1 MAEVEE
7 KKETKD
13 TELKVA
19 GFDAPE
25 EANVEEE
32 VTEIDPYDKKARDM
46 GWVPEGDY
54 EGDKDEW
61 IDAKEFVKREPL
73 FKKIKD
79 KSTRIKTLE
88 RQMDKQGTAMK
99 EMASH
104 INDVDSIARDR
115 AIRELKKDYKTAV
128 RDEDEVKASEIDKE
142 MDKLREPRPAPE
154 VQAEI
159 PEQTPAFQAWVDKN
173 DWYRQDTDM
182 KDFAD
187 AAGQVLTGRG
197 VYGDEMMNKVTEQV
211 KKAYPDKFTNPRRT
225 EPSAVEG
232 VKGKAPTKT
241 KYGRSDLSP
250 DQKLVHDAFVTE
262 GMKSETY
269 IGQMVERGQLGSK

>member
-1 MAEVEE
+1 MAEIE
-7 KKETKD
+7 KKENED

-19 GFDAPE
+19 GFDTQ
-25 EANVEEE
+25 EEE
-32 VTEIDPYDKKARDM
+32 IKEEHPEPKDTYEQKAMNM
-46 GWVPEGDY
+46 GWVPEDDY

-88 RQMDKQGTAMK
+88 HQMGKQGAAMK

-104 INDVDSIARDR
+104 INDVESIAKER

-154 VQAEI
+154 LKDETPKPA
-159 PEQTPAFQAWVDKN
+159 PEYQKWVDN
-173 DWYRQDTDM
+173 NSWYSEDTDM
-182 KDFAD
+182 KEFAD
-187 AAGQVLTGRG
+187 AFGATLTKRG
-197 VYGDEMMNKVTEQV
+197 IYGDEMLGKVADAT
-211 KKAYPDKFTNPRRT
+211 KKAFPDKFTNPRRT

-232 VKGKAPTKT
+232 VKGKAPGKT
-241 KYGRSDLSP
+241 KYGRGDLSP
-250 DQKLVHDAFVTE
+250 DQKLVHDAFVAE

-269 IGQMVERGQLGSK
+269 IGQMVERGKLGSK